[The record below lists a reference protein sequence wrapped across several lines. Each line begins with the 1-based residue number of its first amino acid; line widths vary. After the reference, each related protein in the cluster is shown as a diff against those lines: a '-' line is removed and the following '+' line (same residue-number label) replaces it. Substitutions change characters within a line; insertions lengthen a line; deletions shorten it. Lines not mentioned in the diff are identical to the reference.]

1 MPRHANSIESMIPGP
16 EAADE
21 EDDVRVEALEQ
32 EEEDLEDEDVNEAA
46 ANEEVKTND
55 PRE

>member
-1 MPRHANSIESMIPGP
+1 MPRHANSIESMIPGL
-16 EAADE
+16 EAGDE
-21 EDDVRVEALEQ
+21 EDDDRVEALEQ
-32 EEEDLEDEDVNEAA
+32 EDEDLEDEDVNEAA

>member
-1 MPRHANSIESMIPGP
+1 MSHHANSIESTIRGP
-16 EAADE
+16 EAGDE
-21 EDDVRVEALEQ
+21 EDDDRVEALEQ
-32 EEEDLEDEDVNEAA
+32 EDEDLEDEDVNEAA

>member
-1 MPRHANSIESMIPGP
+1 MIPGP

-21 EDDVRVEALEQ
+21 EDDDRVEALEQ